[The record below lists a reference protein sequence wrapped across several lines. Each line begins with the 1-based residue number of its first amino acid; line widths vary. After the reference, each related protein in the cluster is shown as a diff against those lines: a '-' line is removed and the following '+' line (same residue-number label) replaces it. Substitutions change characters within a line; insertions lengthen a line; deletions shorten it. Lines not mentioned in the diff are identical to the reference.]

1 MPDSSLVPVDYQPDF
16 GDFSLV
22 PADYD
27 PFSADGVAQQAQVQL
42 QPTQPPARP
51 AQVEQAHAEPQ
62 PVVTPTPV
70 QSTDESKDD
79 CIRRC
84 SDLALPT
91 PDYGIQFQRCMLA
104 CMSGGNSGFPRWD
117 RFF

>member
-1 MPDSSLVPVDYQPDF
+1 MSDFSLVPVDHQPDF
-16 GDFSLV
+16 EDVSLV
-22 PADYD
+22 PVDHD
-27 PFSADGVAQQAQVQL
+27 PFGADGVTRQAQLGQAKPAQAQQM
-42 QPTQPPARP
+42 P
-51 AQVEQAHAEPQ
+51 AEPQ

-70 QSTDESKDD
+70 QSRDESKDD

-117 RFF
+117 RYF